1 MRVFFFT
8 MHRSGSMALHRTLL
22 LAAERLGAPL
32 ISPNAGGIQVPLRQ
46 LAQKHDDISFPENF
60 VCGPLR
66 GYISFPQLADAR
78 SLLHLRDPR
87 DVLTS
92 MFYSYCY
99 SHMGELPG
107 GTGYRQEI
115 AEKGVDWFVLHMSE
129 ASTPDLVGD
138 YGTGAGLT
146 DLFGNVRRRYE
157 NYATRLLPLEGTT
170 RLKYED
176 MMERPDVWVRQVAA
190 ALGLADVSGLKEIVA
205 GSGAAAEDPWA
216 HRRQAAPGDHR
227 RKLKAETI
235 ARLND
240 LYAPTLE
247 ALGYPA

>member
-32 ISPNAGGIQVPLRQ
+32 VSPNAGGIQVPLRQ
-46 LAQKHDDISFPENF
+46 LAQKHDAINFPGSF

-66 GYISFPQLADAR
+66 GFIPFPQLAGAKT
-78 SLLHLRDPR
+78 LLHLRDPR

-107 GTGYRQEI
+107 GTGYRQDI

-129 ASTPDLVGD
+129 APTPSLTGD

-146 DLFGNVRRRYE
+146 DLFGNVRQRYQD
-157 NYATRLLPLEGTT
+157 YATRLLPLEGATL
-170 RLKYED
+170 LKYED
-176 MMERPDVWVRQVAA
+176 MMERPDVWVGQIAA
-190 ALGLADVSGLKEIVA
+190 ALGLEDVAGLKDIVA
-205 GSGAAAEDPWA
+205 GDGAATEDPWA

-227 RKLKAETI
+227 RKLKPETI
-235 ARLND
+235 ERLNA
-240 LYAPTLE
+240 LYAPTLQ
-247 ALGYPA
+247 ALGYTA